1 MVGRG
6 TFRIVHPT
14 ALTFVLT
21 CGLTLAPQSS
31 AAADAAAVRR
41 EAFALA
47 YNLDYPQAIAQ
58 LAGAVSERPD
68 EASLH
73 RSLAAVVWTTILFQR
88 GAVTVEHFS
97 GGITSRVRI
106 EKPSPELDRQFRDAV
121 DRAIALSEAKLRSA
135 PYDPDAHY
143 DLGAA
148 VGLKTLYIA
157 TVEGGTMSAIRA
169 ARRAFDEHERV
180 LALAPGRKDA
190 GLIVG
195 SYRYAVSLLSAPM
208 RLMAYI
214 VGFGGGRDRGLRM
227 IEEASEYPSDAQPE
241 ALFALLLLYN
251 REKRYADALRVA
263 GALQQRYP
271 RNRLLLLEEGATALR
286 AGDAA
291 HAARVLDRGI
301 QALDAETRPLAAG
314 ERVLW
319 HLKRGTAR
327 LRLGQREP
335 AAEDLRIAEQD
346 AGSPAWV
353 RGRVRLELGK
363 LADLAGNRPGAT
375 TRYGEARRFCEAGRD
390 QACADEA
397 RRLERAP
404 YGK

>member
-1 MVGRG
+1 MTVMIAVALALALQG
-6 TFRIVHPT
+6 TGAV
-14 ALTFVLT
+14 AV
-21 CGLTLAPQSS
+21 
-31 AAADAAAVRR
+31 DAAAVRR

-47 YNLDYPQAIAQ
+47 YNLDYEQAVAR
-58 LAGAVSERPD
+58 LSSAVAERPD
-68 EASLH
+68 EASLQ
-73 RSLAAVVWTTILFQR
+73 RSLAAVVWTTILYQR

-106 EKPSPELDRQFRDAV
+106 EKPAPELDRRFRDAV
-121 DRAIALSEAKLRSA
+121 ERAIALSEARLRIA
-135 PYDPDAHY
+135 PSDPEAHY
-143 DLGAA
+143 ELGAA

-157 TVEGGTMSAIRA
+157 TVEGGTMSAIRL
-169 ARRAFDEHERV
+169 ARRAFDEHEKV
-180 LALAPGRKDA
+180 LELDVRRKDA

-214 VGFGGGRDRGLRM
+214 VGFGGGRERGLKM
-227 IEEASEYPSDAQPE
+227 IEEASEYPGDAQPE
-241 ALFALLLLYN
+241 ALFGLLLLYN
-251 REKRYADALRVA
+251 RERRYADALRIA
-263 GALQQRYP
+263 GLLQQRYP

-291 HAARVLDRGI
+291 RAARVLDHGI
-301 QALDAETRPLAAG
+301 TALNAESRPLAAG

-327 LRLGQREP
+327 LRLGQREL

-363 LADLAGNRPGAT
+363 LADLAGNRQGASA
-375 TRYGEARRFCEAGRD
+375 RYGEARRLCEAGHDR
-390 QACADEA
+390 ACVDEA
-397 RRLERAP
+397 RRLERTP
-404 YGK
+404 YQR